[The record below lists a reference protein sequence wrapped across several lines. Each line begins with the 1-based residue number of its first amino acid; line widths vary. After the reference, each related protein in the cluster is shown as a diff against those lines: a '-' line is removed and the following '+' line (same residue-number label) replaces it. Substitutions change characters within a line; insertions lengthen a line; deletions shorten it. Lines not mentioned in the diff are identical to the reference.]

1 MSRKYRIAVL
11 PGDGIGP
18 EVIAETVRV
27 LRACEEEV
35 PGLRFQL
42 ETYECGARYYVKN
55 GKRSEWDPGAFEECK
70 KADSILLGAI
80 GLPGVTYP
88 DREPVGAKIVFG
100 LRMGL
105 DLYANLRPVKLLQG
119 VEGPL
124 RSKRSDDIDFV
135 IVRENTE
142 DLYAR
147 IQGVLSRGG
156 SDETGIDVR
165 IITKH
170 GSERVVRYAFG
181 LASKRRGAPVDGRKR
196 VTCVDKSNVL
206 RGDRLFRSTFDQVGR
221 AFPRIQR
228 DYAYVD
234 AMTQWMIRSPEKYDV
249 IVTTNMFGDIL
260 SDLGASLQGGLGVAP
275 SGNIGDSHAMFEP
288 VHGSAP
294 NMAGKNRAN
303 PLAAIR
309 SAGMMMRW
317 LGERNKDSRA
327 KNCAMLIEKSVEK
340 TVLEQESLTPDLGG
354 TGSTRKLGE
363 AIAKN
368 LAVELA

>member
-156 SDETGIDVR
+156 SDETRIDVR
-165 IITKH
+165 VITKH

-181 LASKRRGAPVDGRKR
+181 LASKRRG
-196 VTCVDKSNVL
+196 
-206 RGDRLFRSTFDQVGR
+206 
-221 AFPRIQR
+221 
-228 DYAYVD
+228 
-234 AMTQWMIRSPEKYDV
+234 
-249 IVTTNMFGDIL
+249 
-260 SDLGASLQGGLGVAP
+260 
-275 SGNIGDSHAMFEP
+275 
-288 VHGSAP
+288 
-294 NMAGKNRAN
+294 
-303 PLAAIR
+303 
-309 SAGMMMRW
+309 
-317 LGERNKDSRA
+317 
-327 KNCAMLIEKSVEK
+327 
-340 TVLEQESLTPDLGG
+340 
-354 TGSTRKLGE
+354 
-363 AIAKN
+363 
-368 LAVELA
+368 